1 MCKLYFRSRHI
12 TPDYTDVPD
21 IVCQDYA
28 VPNMQN
34 FIPKLP
40 SSNSNSKIKSTNL
53 SQFKTL
59 STIMAPNSE
68 KYFDSND
75 IDNID
80 RLRSYTLN
88 NTSTGTINS
97 SQTIPISSYKIA
109 NISEIMEFPRQSLVI
124 VEKLG
129 SGDFGELHLCETKGI
144 KYVSIFFYKSFISN

>member
-1 MCKLYFRSRHI
+1 
-12 TPDYTDVPD
+12 
-21 IVCQDYA
+21 
-28 VPNMQN
+28 
-34 FIPKLP
+34 
-40 SSNSNSKIKSTNL
+40 
-53 SQFKTL
+53 
-59 STIMAPNSE
+59 MAPNSE

-75 IDNID
+75 SDNID

-109 NISEIMEFPRQSLVI
+109 NINEIMEFPRQSLVI

-144 KYVSIFFYKSFISN
+144 KYVFGSVIVGICN